1 MIIVRTY
8 KNEDYPAIETL
19 YKEGTTFGGQFDEA
33 RDSREKLDNLSSK
46 KPEAI
51 LVAEL
56 EGEVVGTVSLFE
68 DGRAAWLYRF
78 AVIEEEKNQ
87 VAKSLYKEAVLVFK
101 KWGHSEVLVYA
112 PAGDNHFAER
122 YSELGFTKGLDYTAY
137 FAQL

>member
-33 RDSREKLDNLSSK
+33 LDSREKLDNLSSK

-56 EGEVVGTVSLFE
+56 EGEVGVQLVSLKMVE
-68 DGRAAWLYRF
+68 QHGCIDLR
-78 AVIEEEKNQ
+78 
-87 VAKSLYKEAVLVFK
+87 
-101 KWGHSEVLVYA
+101 
-112 PAGDNHFAER
+112 
-122 YSELGFTKGLDYTAY
+122 
-137 FAQL
+137 